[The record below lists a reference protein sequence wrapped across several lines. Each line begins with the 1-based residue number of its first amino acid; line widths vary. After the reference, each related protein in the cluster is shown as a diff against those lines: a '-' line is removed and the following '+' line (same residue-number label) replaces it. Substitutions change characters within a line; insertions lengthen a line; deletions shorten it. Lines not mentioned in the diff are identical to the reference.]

1 MNNITSETT
10 INPRCAIYT
19 RKSHEEG
26 LEQDFNSLDAQREA
40 CEAYI
45 TSQKHEGWK
54 MLPDYYDDGGISGAT
69 MERPALKQLLADV
82 AAGRVDVIVV
92 YKVDRLTRSLSDF
105 AKIVDVLDKYS
116 VSFVSVTQ
124 QFNTTSSM
132 GRLTLNVLLS
142 FAQFEREVTAE
153 RIRDKIAASKKKG
166 MWMGGNVPL
175 GYDCID
181 KKLVVNETEAA
192 TVRYIY
198 QRYAELGSVASLR
211 DVLKA
216 AGIVSKIRISKA
228 GRQSG
233 GSIFYRGA
241 LYHLLQNRLYL
252 GDIVHKDL
260 NYPGNHQ
267 AIVDQDLWEQVQTR
281 LASNR
286 IENQFGKSAKEPSL
300 LAGLIFDDQGIR
312 MTPSHAVKKGKRYR
326 YYVSRSLII
335 GPRADAPNGRR
346 TPAGE
351 VEQLITERICQMFQ
365 DEALILDTVTAHTD
379 DLAEQKW
386 LIAKIHNLAIEWP
399 RKTPT
404 ETRQLLLALI
414 IRIDVHREQVDIQ
427 IRPSA
432 LIQIATEKNL
442 TPLVTDGPAIT
453 LCVDARLKRTGM
465 ETKMII
471 EGLRF
476 KQKPDRS
483 LVRLLIQAERYQN
496 RILKC
501 RDKTVGQLAE
511 DEKVS
516 QSYFTRILRLSYLA
530 PDIIRAILTG
540 TQPPELTAKKLAAS
554 SQLPL
559 TWPEQRELL
568 RFI

>member
-1 MNNITSETT
+1 MNKAITENV
-10 INPRCAIYT
+10 INRRCAVYT

-26 LEQDFNSLDAQREA
+26 LEQNFNSLDAQREA
-40 CEAYI
+40 CVAYI
-45 TSQKHEGWK
+45 VSQKHEGWK

-175 GYDCID
+175 GYDCVD
-181 KKLVVNETEAA
+181 KKLVVNEAEAA
-192 TVRYIY
+192 TVKYIY

-211 DVLKA
+211 EVLKA
-216 AGIVSKIRISKA
+216 AGIVSKSRVSKA

-233 GSIFYRGA
+233 GGIFYRGA

-252 GDIVHKDL
+252 GDIVHKDEC
-260 NYPGNHQ
+260 YPGDHQ
-267 AIVDQDLWEQVQTR
+267 AIIDQDLWEQVQTR

-286 IENQFGKSAKEPSL
+286 VEGQFGKSANEPSL

-326 YYVSRSLII
+326 YYVSRSLIN
-335 GPRADAPNGRR
+335 GPRSDAPLGRR

-351 VEQLITERICQMFQ
+351 IEQLVSERICQIFQ
-365 DEALILDTVTAHTD
+365 DESSILDTVTAHTD
-379 DLAEQKW
+379 DPAEQKW
-386 LIAKIHNLAIEWP
+386 LLAKIKNIANEWSN
-399 RKTPT
+399 KTPT

-414 IRIDVHREQVDIQ
+414 IRIDVHRKQVDIE

-432 LIQIATEKNL
+432 LIQIATGKNL
-442 TPLVTDGPAIT
+442 TPLVTDGPTIT
-453 LCVDARLKRTGM
+453 LSVDAELKRTGM

-471 EGLRF
+471 EGVRL

-483 LVRLLIQAERYQN
+483 LVRLLVQAERYQKK
-496 RILKC
+496 ILKN
-501 RDKTVGQLAE
+501 REKTISQLAD

-516 QSYFTRILRLSYLA
+516 GSYFVRILRLSYLA
-530 PDIIRAILTG
+530 PDIVRAILTG
-540 TQPPELTAKKLAAS
+540 TQPPELTGRKLKAAS
-554 SQLPL
+554 PLPL

-568 RFI
+568 GFI

>member
-1 MNNITSETT
+1 MNKTITEN
-10 INPRCAIYT
+10 NPNRRCAIYT

-26 LEQDFNSLDAQREA
+26 LEQNFNSLDAQREA
-40 CEAYI
+40 CEAFI
-45 TSQKHEGWK
+45 ISQKHEGWK

-69 MERPALKQLLADV
+69 MERPALKQLLTDV
-82 AAGRVDVIVV
+82 AAGRVDAIIV

-105 AKIVDVLDKYS
+105 AKIVDVLDKYGS
-116 VSFVSVTQ
+116 SFVSVTQ

-175 GYDCID
+175 GYDCVD
-181 KKLVVNETEAA
+181 KKLVVNETEAT

-211 DVLKA
+211 EVLKE
-216 AGIVSKIRISKA
+216 AGIVSKIRVNKA

-233 GSIFYRGA
+233 GGIFYRGA

-267 AIVDQDLWEQVQTR
+267 AIVDQELWDQVQAR
-281 LASNR
+281 LANNR
-286 IENQFGKSAKEPSL
+286 IECQSGKSAKEPSL
-300 LAGLIFDDQGIR
+300 LAGLIFDDLGIR

-326 YYVSRSLII
+326 YYVSRSLIN
-335 GPRADAPNGRR
+335 GPRADAPRGRR

-351 VEQLITERICQMFQ
+351 IEQLVTKRICQMFQ
-365 DEALILDTVTAHTD
+365 DEALILDTVTTHTN

-386 LIAKIHNLAIEWP
+386 LMANISDMAFKWP
-399 RKTPT
+399 NKTPT
-404 ETRQLLLALI
+404 EIRQLLLALI
-414 IRIDVHREQVDIQ
+414 VRIDILTERVDIQ

-432 LIQIATEKNL
+432 LVQIACEKNL
-442 TPLVTDGPAIT
+442 TPLVTKGPTIT
-453 LCVDARLKRTGM
+453 MSVVAKLKRTGM

-471 EGLRF
+471 EGARL

-483 LVRLLIQAERYQN
+483 LVRLLVQAERYQYCS
-496 RILKC
+496 LKS
-501 RDKTVGQLAE
+501 RDKTISQLAE

-516 QSYFTRILRLSYLA
+516 RSYFVRILRLSYLA
-530 PDIIRAILTG
+530 PDIVRAILTG

-554 SQLPL
+554 SRLPL
-559 TWPEQRELL
+559 TWPEQRDLL

>member
-1 MNNITSETT
+1 MNNISAESPP
-10 INPRCAIYT
+10 NRRCAIYT

-45 TSQKHEGWK
+45 VSQKHEGWK

-69 MERPALKQLLADV
+69 MERPALKQLLADI

-175 GYDCID
+175 GYDCVD
-181 KKLVVNETEAA
+181 KKLVVNEAEAA

-211 DVLKA
+211 EVLKE
-216 AGIVSKIRISKA
+216 AGIVSKIRVSKA

-233 GSIFYRGA
+233 GGIFYRGA

-267 AIVDQDLWEQVQTR
+267 AIVGHDLWEQVQTR

-326 YYVSRSLII
+326 YYVSRSLIN
-335 GPRADAPNGRR
+335 GPRADSPKGRR

-351 VEQLITERICQMFQ
+351 IEQLVTKRICEMFQ
-365 DEALILDTVTAHTD
+365 DQALILDNVTAHTND
-379 DLAEQKW
+379 PAEQKW
-386 LIAKIHNLAIEWP
+386 LMDKIQNLASEWP
-399 RKTPT
+399 NKTPA
-404 ETRQLLLALI
+404 ETRQLLLALT
-414 IRIDVHREQVDIQ
+414 IRIDVHPEQVNIQ

-432 LIQIATEKNL
+432 LMQIAAEKNL
-442 TPLVTDGPAIT
+442 TPLVTNEPAIS
-453 LCVDARLKRTGM
+453 LSVGAKLKRTGM

-471 EGLRF
+471 EGARL

-483 LVRLLIQAERYQN
+483 LVRLLVQAERYQK
-496 RILKC
+496 RTLKS
-501 RDKTVGQLAE
+501 RDKNIKQMAE

-516 QSYFTRILRLSYLA
+516 RSYFVRILRLSYLA

-540 TQPPELTAKKLAAS
+540 TQPPGLTGRKLKAAS
-554 SQLPL
+554 RLPL

-568 RFI
+568 GFS

>member
-1 MNNITSETT
+1 MMNKMLIENV
-10 INPRCAIYT
+10 INRRCAIYT

-105 AKIVDVLDKYS
+105 AKIVDVFDKYS

-175 GYDCID
+175 GYDCVD
-181 KKLVVNETEAA
+181 KKLVVNEAEAA

-211 DVLKA
+211 EVLKE

-228 GRQSG
+228 GRSSG
-233 GSIFYRGA
+233 GVIFYRGA

-252 GDIVHKDL
+252 GDIVHKEL
-260 NYPGNHQ
+260 CFPGNHH
-267 AIVDQDLWEQVQTR
+267 AIVDQDLWDQVQTR

-286 IENQFGKSAKEPSL
+286 IECQSGKSAKEPSL

-326 YYVSRSLII
+326 YYVSRSLIN
-335 GPRADAPNGRR
+335 GPRADAPKGRR

-351 VEQLITERICQMFQ
+351 IEQLVTERICQMFQ

-379 DLAEQKW
+379 DLPEQKW
-386 LIAKIHNLAIEWP
+386 LMAKILNMATEWP
-399 RKTPT
+399 NKTPA

-414 IRIDVHREQVDIQ
+414 VRIDVLPEQVDIQ

-432 LIQIATEKNL
+432 LVQIAAEKNL
-442 TPLVTDGPAIT
+442 TPLVTNGPTIT
-453 LCVDARLKRTGM
+453 LSVAAKLKRTGM

-471 EGLRF
+471 EGARL

-483 LVRLLIQAERYQN
+483 LVRLLVQADRYQYRSLKN
-496 RILKC
+496 R
-501 RDKTVGQLAE
+501 DETMSQLAE

-516 QSYFTRILRLSYLA
+516 RS
-530 PDIIRAILTG
+530 
-540 TQPPELTAKKLAAS
+540 
-554 SQLPL
+554 
-559 TWPEQRELL
+559 
-568 RFI
+568 